1 LDSVLLTDYPLEYQ
15 AWIRELGYAVPEE
28 MGIALLSRSGETD
41 GIAGIDEQ
49 MELLGEATA
58 RIVIS
63 LLRHNERGLPRFPRY
78 TLVEGSW
85 IDRPTVR
92 AVVTAGT
99 AS

>member
-1 LDSVLLTDYPLEYQ
+1 
-15 AWIRELGYAVPEE
+15 

-49 MELLGEATA
+49 MEQLGESAA
-58 RIVIS
+58 RFVIS

-92 AVVTAGT
+92 TPVAAGSET
-99 AS
+99 KG